1 MKRRYKHRSSFIH
14 KYHHVYIFITILVV
28 SGFVM
33 GCIGS
38 RFIEASAIESLS
50 SLLTTVG
57 EDVEAYRFFIN
68 QFFLGIVLIVIVFLF
83 GTSLAGIPIISFI
96 VFTKGVQI
104 GFSCALFIC
113 TYQFKGLLGIFL
125 TLVPQ
130 VFFDVL
136 ALYLISASAIQCS
149 MYICYSK
156 TNREKL
162 DLRKLMNN
170 LLNDIFICFLL
181 VLAGSYLKATLGIEF
196 IKLFN
201 LI

>member
-1 MKRRYKHRSSFIH
+1 M
-14 KYHHVYIFITILVV
+14 
-28 SGFVM
+28 
-33 GCIGS
+33 
-38 RFIEASAIESLS
+38 
-50 SLLTTVG
+50 
-57 EDVEAYRFFIN
+57 
-68 QFFLGIVLIVIVFLF
+68 
-83 GTSLAGIPIISFI
+83 
-96 VFTKGVQI
+96 
-104 GFSCALFIC
+104 
-113 TYQFKGLLGIFL
+113 
-125 TLVPQ
+125 
-130 VFFDVL
+130 FFDVL

-149 MYICYSK
+149 MYICYST

>member
-1 MKRRYKHRSSFIH
+1 M
-14 KYHHVYIFITILVV
+14 
-28 SGFVM
+28 
-33 GCIGS
+33 
-38 RFIEASAIESLS
+38 
-50 SLLTTVG
+50 LTTLP
-57 EDVEAYRFFIN
+57 ESMEAYSFFIN
-68 QFFLGIVLIVIVFLF
+68 QFFLGIVLIVVVFLF

-130 VFFDVL
+130 VLFDLL

-149 MYICYSK
+149 MYICYST
-156 TNREKL
+156 TNRERL
-162 DLRKLMNN
+162 DLKKLMNSM
-170 LLNDIFICFLL
+170 LNDIFICFLL